1 MKFLLTQNLFWNL
14 SLRLE
19 LFTSFIPIPTFVYF
33 IAVVGAFK
41 TQADIQAVAISG
53 LICGSYTVAWGFL
66 YRYFKIKSLLRDV
79 KFLQEGRVISEE
91 RKESI
96 KLNILHYPYKEGRTI
111 IARWVLGA
119 TTGLILFGFISG
131 QWFPVIPTVSLYLG
145 LLFVLPISYVM
156 YLFTTESQ
164 MRGLLLL
171 PEVVSVHVTKE
182 KIIYMGYFR
191 RILLAISA
199 VAIAPITIFGY
210 IIYSIVAGNLSF
222 KDPVLHVVLL
232 SLQCIT
238 SVIVVAFVVARS
250 LKDGLAVTNNALL
263 ELGSGNF
270 EVSSGRTSAD
280 DFGEQAHLLG
290 VIISKLKNLYG
301 EITDLNLNLENK
313 VEERTK
319 ELNASF
325 TEIKKLKVQQ
335 DGDYFLTSLLAKPL
349 FINSNK
355 SKLVKTEF
363 IIRQKKAFEFHNKQ
377 ADLGGDICITGNL
390 KLGTVE
396 KYSSYTMALNGDAMG
411 KSMQGAGGSLIM
423 GVVMN
428 SIMARSA
435 ANKRILDIS
444 PVKWLTDVYH
454 ELNSVFLTFNGSMLF
469 SATIMLINDETGET
483 YYWNAEHPFTVILRD
498 NKAEFLEGGLEL
510 RKLGSESES
519 EFEFKVLE
527 YQLSPNDILI
537 LGSDGRDDILILGSD
552 GRDDILIKIEDSIR
566 EINYNEKLFLK
577 FVEESRGDLNQL
589 ETILKNSG
597 ELTDDLSLLRLGF
610 QENTSIPTKEDTLQ
624 ALNSAYAQS
633 KILYKDGE
641 TKKALDLL
649 LSVYSP
655 NIHIPKFNR
664 LLGVLSYQNKDY
676 ATTVDVLSKYLKEK
690 PESIELLY
698 YLSIAFRKIGNYQ
711 KSIETARK
719 LFDMKKDHLGNL
731 INLSDL
737 YRLKSDF
744 SLAQFYISEAYLIS
758 PENPSVVKLQKLLRH
773 VR

>member
-1 MKFLLTQNLFWNL
+1 MKFLLTPNLFWNL

-79 KFLQEGRVISEE
+79 KFLQEGKVISDK

-335 DGDYFLTSLLAKPL
+335 DGDYFLTSLLTKPL

-396 KYSSYTMALNGDAMG
+396 QYSSYTMALNGDAMG

-435 ANKRILDIS
+435 ANKRILNIS

-469 SATIMLINDETGET
+469 SVTIMLINDETGET

-498 NKAEFLEGGLEL
+498 DKAEFLEGGLEL
-510 RKLGSESES
+510 RKLGSESE
-519 EFEFKVLE
+519 FEFKVLE
-527 YQLSPNDILI
+527 YQLNPNDT
-537 LGSDGRDDILILGSD
+537 LILGSD
-552 GRDDILIKIEDSIR
+552 GRDDILIKIEGSIR
-566 EINYNEKLFLK
+566 EINYDEKLFLK
-577 FVEESRGDLNQL
+577 FVEESKGDLNQL
-589 ETILKNSG
+589 EIILKNSG
-597 ELTDDLSLLRLGF
+597 ELTDDLSLLKIGF
-610 QENTSIPTKEDTLQ
+610 QENNPVPTKEETLQ
-624 ALNSAYAQS
+624 ALNFAYAQS
-633 KILYKDGE
+633 KTLYKSGE
-641 TKKALDLL
+641 TKKALDVL
-649 LSVYSP
+649 LSAYSP
-655 NIHIPKFNR
+655 NVHVPKFNR
-664 LLGVLSYQNKDY
+664 LLGVLSYQNKDF
-676 ATTVDVLSKYLKEK
+676 TMTVEVLSKYLKEK
-690 PESIELLY
+690 PESTELLY
-698 YLSIAFRKIGNYQ
+698 YLSIAFRKIGNYR
-711 KSIETARK
+711 KSIETGKR
-719 LFDMKKDHLGNL
+719 LFDLKNDHIGNL
-731 INLSDL
+731 INLTDL
-737 YRLKSDF
+737 HRLNSEIA
-744 SLAQFYISEAYLIS
+744 LAQFYFSKAFLIN
-758 PENPSVVKLQKLLRH
+758 PENPSVIKLQKLIKK
-773 VR
+773 